1 MFFYLQIP
9 YAMNFSQNTGKTI
22 DQAFAE
28 YHAANP
34 RMYELFDRYAKQL
47 ILAGANKISFKLI
60 GNRIRWE
67 VYVNT
72 EERTLFNMDGDL
84 KRFKLNDAYISR
96 YARLWAES
104 NPKYGHLVEFRDLRA
119 K

>member
-1 MFFYLQIP
+1 
-9 YAMNFSQNTGKTI
+9 MNFSQNTGKTI

-96 YARLWAES
+96 YARLWAEG